1 MAIKFSRKDMKTK
14 ELRLRVTEQ
23 EKEQLQKEAEQMN
36 LNLSR
41 YIRYCIFVKE
51 NIDELKRY
59 LTLTQDQISLE
70 REFDNRA
77 LLDIINAILIEDEI
91 EKEKDIIDRFNRI
104 DNFKIKTF
112 EEQTEEFLSVKPQVN
127 SEETKDSL
135 ESTISDDECNS
146 KDEKYEYNIF
156 EDVQIEF

>member
-1 MAIKFSRKDMKTK
+1 MTIKFSRKDMKTK
-14 ELRLRVTEQ
+14 ELRVRVTEQ
-23 EKEQLQKEAEQMN
+23 EKEQLQKEADQMN

-41 YIRYCIFVKE
+41 YVRYCIFVKE

-59 LTLTQDQISLE
+59 LTSTQDQISLE
-70 REFDNRA
+70 CKFDKKV
-77 LLDIINAILIEDEI
+77 LLNIINAILIEDEI

-135 ESTISDDECNS
+135 ESTISDD
-146 KDEKYEYNIF
+146 
-156 EDVQIEF
+156 

>member
-146 KDEKYEYNIF
+146 KDEK
-156 EDVQIEF
+156 

>member
-14 ELRLRVTEQ
+14 ELRVRVTEQ
-23 EKEQLQKEAEQMN
+23 EKEQLQKEADQMN

-51 NIDELKRY
+51 NIDELKTY
-59 LTLTQDQISLE
+59 LTSTQDKISLE

-104 DNFKIKTF
+104 DNFKIKTL
-112 EEQTEEFLSVKPQVN
+112 EEQIEEFLSVKPQVN
-127 SEETKDSL
+127 PEETKDSL
-135 ESTISDDECNS
+135 ESTISDEEYNS
-146 KDEKYEYNIF
+146 KNENYEPNIF
-156 EDVQIEF
+156 DEVEF

>member
-59 LTLTQDQISLE
+59 LTLTQDEISLE
-70 REFDNRA
+70 RKFDNRA

-104 DNFKIKTF
+104 DNFKIKTS
-112 EEQTEEFLSVKPQVN
+112 EEIIEELKSIKAQDN
-127 SEETKDSL
+127 SEDIKRFL
-135 ESTISDDECNS
+135 ELTLPDEKSNS
-146 KDEKYEYNIF
+146 EDEKYESNIF
-156 EDVQIEF
+156 DEIEI

>member
-14 ELRLRVTEQ
+14 ELRVRVTEQ
-23 EKEQLQKEAEQMN
+23 EKEQLQKEADQMN

-104 DNFKIKTF
+104 DNFKIKTS
-112 EEQTEEFLSVKPQVN
+112 EEIIEELKSIKQQDN
-127 SEETKDSL
+127 SEDIKRFL
-135 ESTISDDECNS
+135 ELTLPDEKSNS
-146 KDEKYEYNIF
+146 ENEKYESNIF
-156 EDVQIEF
+156 DEIEI

>member
-1 MAIKFSRKDMKTK
+1 MKTK

-59 LTLTQDQISLE
+59 LTLTQDKVKLNG
-70 REFDNRA
+70 EFDNEVIISILDA
-77 LLDIINAILIEDEI
+77 LLLEENLDNAAKLIRIKNLNIEFELPNIFDEI
-91 EKEKDIIDRFNRI
+91 SIDWNC
-104 DNFKIKTF
+104 
-112 EEQTEEFLSVKPQVN
+112 EE
-127 SEETKDSL
+127 
-135 ESTISDDECNS
+135 
-146 KDEKYEYNIF
+146 
-156 EDVQIEF
+156 

>member
-1 MAIKFSRKDMKTK
+1 MAIEFSRKDMKTK
-14 ELRLRVTEQ
+14 ELRVRVTEQ
-23 EKEQLQKEAEQMN
+23 EKEQLQKEADQMN

-112 EEQTEEFLSVKPQVN
+112 EEQIEEFLSVKPQVN

-135 ESTISDDECNS
+135 ESTISDEKSNS
-146 KDEKYEYNIF
+146 KDEKYESNIF
-156 EDVQIEF
+156 EDVEI

>member
-1 MAIKFSRKDMKTK
+1 MAIEFSRKDMKTK

-23 EKEQLQKEAEQMN
+23 EKEQLQKEADQMN

-59 LTLTQDQISLE
+59 LTLTQDEISLE
-70 REFDNRA
+70 RKFDNRA

-104 DNFKIKTF
+104 DNFKIKTS
-112 EEQTEEFLSVKPQVN
+112 EEIIEELKSIKQQDN
-127 SEETKDSL
+127 SEDIKRFL
-135 ESTISDDECNS
+135 ELTLPDEKSNS
-146 KDEKYEYNIF
+146 ENEKYESNIF
-156 EDVQIEF
+156 DEIEI